1 MIHILH
7 GDDEFTIEESVAS
20 MKEEVGIPDLR
31 DVNVTE
37 LDGRGVTPDEV
48 VGMSS
53 TVPFLADKRLV
64 IVRGLLSRFESNR
77 RGRRAAQ
84 PKSGLGEWEQLADR
98 LEALPETTDLVFVD
112 GEVASSN
119 PLLRAL
125 GKIGRPR
132 RFARPNQRQIT
143 GWIIGR
149 AQQSGISIEPRAA
162 AALAESVGNDLRLVV
177 SELEK
182 LSLYR
187 SGDVIRQEDVAELV
201 SYARDASIF
210 AAVDAIL
217 EGRSGAAIRM
227 VQGLLQGGAPPT
239 YLLVMLA
246 RQVRLLILAKELKAE
261 GVPGNELGP
270 RLGLSGYPLR
280 KTLDQER
287 AFTSARLAETH
298 RRLLEADLSMKSTG
312 ADSGLVIDV
321 LVAQLSSA

>member
-1 MIHILH
+1 MIYVLH
-7 GDDEFTIEESVAS
+7 GDDEFTIEERVAS
-20 MKEEVGIPDLR
+20 MREEVGLPDLR
-31 DVNVTE
+31 DINVTE
-37 LDGRGVTPDEV
+37 LDGRSVTLDEL
-48 VGMSS
+48 VGISS

-64 IVRGLLSRFESNR
+64 MARGLLSRFESGR
-77 RGRRAAQ
+77 RGRQTAQ
-84 PKSGLGEWEQLADR
+84 PKPNLGEWAGLAER
-98 LEALPETTDLVFVD
+98 LGTLPDTTDLVFVD
-112 GEVASSN
+112 GEIASSN

-125 GKIGRPR
+125 GKIGQPQRY
-132 RFARPNQRQIT
+132 ARPNQRQVSR
-143 GWIIGR
+143 WIMDR

-162 AALAESVGNDLRLVV
+162 ASLSESVGNDLRVIV

-187 SGDVIRQEDVAELV
+187 SGATIRHGDVAELV

-227 VQGLLQGGAPPT
+227 VHGLLQGGAPPS

-261 GVPGNELGP
+261 GVPGNELGS

-287 AFTSARLAETH
+287 AFTSARLVETH
-298 RRLLEADLSMKSTG
+298 RRLLVADLSLKSTG

-321 LVAQLSSA
+321 LVAQLASA